1 MRTLVCAALALGAA
15 VGGLSNAAAQS
26 WPSRQVTLV
35 VPYAAGAASD
45 IVARTIAPRLA
56 ELLGQAVIIENVP
69 GAGGLTGSVRV
80 ARAAPDFHQVVLGNS
95 GTHAQN
101 QSLFKNPP
109 YNPAT
114 DFTPVALIGAG
125 AMVLIVRNDLPANN
139 LPEFISYAKANQAK
153 MQYGSAGA
161 GSAIHLAC
169 VLFNAAAGL
178 NITHV
183 PYRASS
189 AALQDLIPS
198 RIDYMCPVDGSVIAQ
213 IESKTVRA
221 IAVLRTKRS
230 PILPELPTASEQGL
244 TGFDASIWWA
254 LFLPKGTPA
263 GIVQRLHGAAIAMM
277 ETPSVRDRMKEIG
290 VDLVGP
296 EQRSPEY
303 LRSFVEGEITKWAA
317 PIRASGISVE

>member
-1 MRTLVCAALALGAA
+1 MRTLVCAALALGATI
-15 VGGLSNAAAQS
+15 GGLSDAAAQS

-101 QSLFKNPP
+101 QSLFKRPP

-114 DFTPVALIGAG
+114 DFAPVVLIGTG
-125 AMVLIVRNDLPANN
+125 AMVLIVRNELPANN
-139 LPEFISYAKANQAK
+139 LPKFVSYAKANQAK

-169 VLFNAAAGL
+169 VLFNAATGL

-183 PYRASS
+183 PIGR
-189 AALQDLIPS
+189 
-198 RIDYMCPVDGSVIAQ
+198 
-213 IESKTVRA
+213 
-221 IAVLRTKRS
+221 
-230 PILPELPTASEQGL
+230 
-244 TGFDASIWWA
+244 
-254 LFLPKGTPA
+254 
-263 GIVQRLHGAAIAMM
+263 VQRPCRI
-277 ETPSVRDRMKEIG
+277 
-290 VDLVGP
+290 
-296 EQRSPEY
+296 
-303 LRSFVEGEITKWAA
+303 
-317 PIRASGISVE
+317 